1 MKSWFHVIRV
11 EGDRI
16 IGRLF
21 IHGELSEKEIT
32 FRAINSEAL
41 SKVRGALGRDI
52 HDLEIDYLADFIFD
66 ITDYGPSLIE
76 KAEKLSQDLEK
87 SRRPVFHS
95 LMASEEEDQPRRL
108 SDSELSDLLDRAAS
122 DVIAGNRGVRSH
134 RRRLFSNG

>member
-66 ITDYGPSLIE
+66 ITDYGPSLVE

-95 LMASEEEDQPRRL
+95 LMASEEEEPQRPTERSIESALEKATDFAIYQNWYVRRRFRRL
-108 SDSELSDLLDRAAS
+108 E
-122 DVIAGNRGVRSH
+122 
-134 RRRLFSNG
+134 